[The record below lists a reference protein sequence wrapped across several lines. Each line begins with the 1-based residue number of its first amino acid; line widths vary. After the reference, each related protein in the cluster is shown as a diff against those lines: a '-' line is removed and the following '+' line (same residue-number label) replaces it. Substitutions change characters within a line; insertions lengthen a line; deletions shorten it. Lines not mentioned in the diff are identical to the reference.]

1 MKGKMRLIIA
11 GIIGLILA
19 VLIFLG
25 FFIVK
30 EKEENKKEGIDTSKQ
45 DKAAVVKGQEE
56 VTKLVKS
63 YVDGNYEKI
72 KEYAEENSKVEF
84 TIKELKGIFEID
96 TKKFNELKYGCS
108 EDNTFIKL
116 NNDYKDYVV
125 VLGCSDF
132 YID

>member
-45 DKAAVVKGQEE
+45 DKAAVVKAQEE